1 MPGADV
7 GPYIV
12 AVLVWSGFAQGRR
25 SQEVLPFRALPTVTQ
40 IRDVSPP
47 SKTKSTMW
55 LLSHCQAFS
64 PWYLSHLVRKRS
76 QDSI

>member
-12 AVLVWSGFAQGRR
+12 VVLVWSGFAQGRR
-25 SQEVLPFRALPTVTQ
+25 SQVVCPLLSLPTVTQ

-55 LLSHCQAFS
+55 LLSHCR
-64 PWYLSHLVRKRS
+64 HLRLG
-76 QDSI
+76 I